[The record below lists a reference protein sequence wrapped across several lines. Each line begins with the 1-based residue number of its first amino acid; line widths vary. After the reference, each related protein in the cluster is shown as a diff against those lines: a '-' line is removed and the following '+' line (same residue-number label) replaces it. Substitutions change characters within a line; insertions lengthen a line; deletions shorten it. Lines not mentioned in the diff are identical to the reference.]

1 MSKPYFFSNSQQL
14 RHDINRDAADPSYRL
29 SVGGYWTGLPAVGV
43 DAAINWGNGFV
54 YFFAGSQY
62 NRSKMSGQTVAQHR
76 FGQRQRSGSVFDCVR
91 PDEIWP
97 QARPTEPRE
106 FSKASSTERSTL
118 ITHET
123 RPPHASRFRVLP
135 NTTFL

>member
-1 MSKPYFFSNSQQL
+1 MGAANWPRQVGDEQTLFLLGGIAIDVVAQLLPAPKP
-14 RHDINRDAADPSYRL
+14 RL
-29 SVGGYWTGLPAVGV
+29 SGIEFSTNWQLAEGVGSV
-43 DAAINWGNGFV
+43 
-54 YFFAGSQY
+54 
-62 NRSKMSGQTVAQHR
+62 KMPGQTVAQHR
-76 FGQRQRSGSVFDCVR
+76 FGQRQPSGSVFDCVR

-97 QARPTEPRE
+97 QARPTEPRG
-106 FSKASSTERSTL
+106 FSKASSTQRSTL